1 MYGRTDL
8 VLNREAM
15 RRRVVV
21 TGIGLCTPLGLD
33 RESTWK
39 ALIAGQSGIGP
50 ITRFDTSQFATRFA
64 GEVKGLDPTTR
75 IDKREAKH
83 LDPFVIY
90 SIFAGYEASEHAGLR
105 VNPEPADPPGLFEPG
120 KPLRMGVNADGS
132 YPSDR
137 VGVFVGAGLGGVTH
151 IESTHTTLMTK
162 GPGRMSPYFVPQII
176 VNMAPGV
183 ISIHMG
189 LKGPNMS
196 QVSACSSGAHAIGEA
211 ARAIQR
217 GDADAMLAGGTEAT
231 VTPLGIGGFNAMR
244 ALSTRNAEP
253 TRASRPF
260 DSERDGFVMG
270 EGSGLLVLEDRDS
283 ALKRGANILAE
294 IVGYGLSADAHHM
307 TSPPADGEGAQR
319 CMRMALRDAAL
330 SGVGPTDVGYI
341 NAHGT
346 STKQGD
352 IAETLAIKAVFGD
365 HARRLA
371 VSATKSMTGHLL
383 GAAGGVE
390 ASFSILA
397 LREGILPPTINQEK
411 PDPECDLDYVPN
423 QARAAKLRAAMSN
436 SFGFGG
442 TNVSL
447 LFTIP

>member
-1 MYGRTDL
+1 
-8 VLNREAM
+8 M

-33 RESTWK
+33 RETTWK

-83 LDPFVIY
+83 LDPFVVY
-90 SIFAGYEASEHAGLR
+90 AIFAAHEAIEHAGLR
-105 VNPEPADPPGLFEPG
+105 ISTERADPSGCFDPGR
-120 KPLRMGVNADGS
+120 PLQTALADGA
-132 YPSDR
+132 YPCDR

-151 IESTHTTLMTK
+151 IESTHTTLMQK

-183 ISIHMG
+183 ISMRLG
-189 LKGPNMS
+189 VRGPNMS
-196 QVSACSSGAHAIGEA
+196 HVSACSSGAHAIGEA
-211 ARAIQR
+211 ARAIAR

-231 VTPLGIGGFNAMR
+231 VTPLGVGGFNAMR
-244 ALSTRNAEP
+244 ALSTRNDEP

-260 DSERDGFVMG
+260 DLGRDGFVMG
-270 EGSGLLVLEDRDS
+270 EGAGLLCLEDRDS
-283 ALKRGANILAE
+283 ALRRGATILAE
-294 IVGYGLSADAHHM
+294 LCGYGLSADAHHM
-307 TSPPADGEGAQR
+307 TSPPPDGEGAQR
-319 CMRMALRDAAL
+319 CMRMALRDAHSNGIRLA
-330 SGVGPTDVGYI
+330 DIGYI

-352 IAETLAIKAVFGD
+352 IAETLAIKTVFGE

-371 VSATKSMTGHLL
+371 VSSTKSMTGHLL

-397 LREGILPPTINQEK
+397 LREGILPPTINLET
-411 PDPECDLDYVPN
+411 PDPECDLDYVAN
-423 QARAAKLRAAMSN
+423 AARPAKLRAALSN

-447 LFTIP
+447 LFALDPSAS